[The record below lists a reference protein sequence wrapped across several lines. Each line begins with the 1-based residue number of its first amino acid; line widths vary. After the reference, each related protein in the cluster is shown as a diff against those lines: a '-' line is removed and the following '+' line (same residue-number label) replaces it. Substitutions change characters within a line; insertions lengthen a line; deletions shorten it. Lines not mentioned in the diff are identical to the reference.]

1 MNSDVETEELNKGRV
16 LAKAEE
22 SGQVGR
28 VVLVE
33 VDGREL
39 ALTEDV
45 SVNSAGNVGEF
56 GDPGPVSSN
65 VSSCRMRRYTHK
77 SMQSSKTG
85 PQYSFLLIPCW

>member
-1 MNSDVETEELNKGRV
+1 MDSDVETEELNKGRV

-33 VDGREL
+33 VDGGEL
-39 ALTEDV
+39 ALTKDV

-56 GDPGPVSSN
+56 GDPGIGSV
-65 VSSCRMRRYTHK
+65 R
-77 SMQSSKTG
+77 
-85 PQYSFLLIPCW
+85 